1 MNQAPQNEALFNIT
15 GHFVGELKAVLHSE
29 SIVEGADYE
38 NSAFDEKRR
47 AEGLHL
53 LRFHETGTA
62 AQATQIW
69 EKHTTARSHR

>member
-1 MNQAPQNEALFNIT
+1 MNHAPENDALFNIT
-15 GHFVGELKAVLHSE
+15 GHFVQELKAVLQSE
-29 SIVEGADYE
+29 SIVEGPDYE

-53 LRFHETGTA
+53 LRFHKTGTA
-62 AQATQIW
+62 QATRIW